1 MVSDLLI
8 FIIIVFNSLFMY
20 LWHTLTVLIVIIQLQ
35 AVADMNQRDFRTQQ
49 EQEERRVSSISD
61 IALAV
66 DAFILLYV

>member
-1 MVSDLLI
+1 
-8 FIIIVFNSLFMY
+8 MY

-61 IALAV
+61 IGLAV
-66 DAFILLYV
+66 DAFILLYL